1 MELRK
6 NGEYIGGGTVLK
18 VLIVGLKVLDPYLG
32 PSTAV
37 HNILKGFLKIEGD
50 LRKNDLRINFLSMN
64 ESKSKT
70 FSEYIEVRGA
80 RTRPIPLTSDVQVL
94 LRKPR
99 EKFNLIHSHAIFLSN
114 FLQKSEILFNIHG
127 IPWSEMKYCRGLQKV
142 ILYTFERMLR
152 LYFPEFTRV
161 IVPSNYCLGELAG
174 KNFDI
179 SKVVVVE
186 NPVSDRFFELR
197 KREEN
202 MILYPAI
209 LRPLKNQHG
218 FLRALALVREE
229 LRDFDIIFAGGGER
243 NYVDI
248 LRKFVK
254 NAGLTNVKFIG
265 AVPYSQMI
273 ELYKKASIV
282 SLTSFIESFSMT
294 TIEAMATGT
303 PILASSVGGI
313 PYLVRDGETG
323 LLVDPTNPKEIA
335 EKLLILTSDEALR
348 RRIGEKAKAEAGRRW
363 RADLIARQLLNLYLE
378 VCGEM

>member
-1 MELRK
+1 MLR
-6 NGEYIGGGTVLK
+6 

-37 HNILKGFLKIEGD
+37 HNILRGFLKIEGD
-50 LRKNDLRINFLSMN
+50 LMKNDLKINFLSIN
-64 ESKSKT
+64 DNKSKT
-70 FSEYIEVRGA
+70 FSEYIEVRGV
-80 RTRPIPLTSDVQVL
+80 RMHRPIVLTGDAQVL

-99 EKFNLIHSHAIFLSN
+99 KKFNLIHSHAVFLSK

-127 IPWSEMKYCRGLQKV
+127 IPWSAIDYYRGPYKV
-142 ILYTFERMLR
+142 MLYIFERMLR

-161 IVPSNYCLGELAG
+161 IVPSNYCLSELVG

-186 NPVSDRFFELR
+186 NPVSDEFFKVQKE
-197 KREEN
+197 EEN
-202 MILYPAI
+202 MILYPAA

-248 LRKFVK
+248 LRKFVE
-254 NAGLTNVKFIG
+254 NTGLTNVKFIG
-265 AVPYSQMI
+265 VVPYSQMI
-273 ELYKKASIV
+273 ELYKKVSIV
-282 SLTSFIESFSMT
+282 TLTSFIESFSMT

-313 PYLVRDGETG
+313 PYLVEDGETG

-363 RADLIARQLLNLYLE
+363 KADVVARQLLNLYLE